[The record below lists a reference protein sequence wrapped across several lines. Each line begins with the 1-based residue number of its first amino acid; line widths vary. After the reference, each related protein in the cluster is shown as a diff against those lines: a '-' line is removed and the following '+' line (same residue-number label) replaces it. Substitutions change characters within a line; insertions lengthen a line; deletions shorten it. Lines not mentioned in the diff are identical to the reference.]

1 MATGAHGQY
10 LGAVEA
16 VMESTYGTTPTNPVM
31 EWLGYVQSA
40 KNGQKLLTEDI
51 KYLKSSSA
59 TTGRPDSHKNV
70 QTGEEVQLDIEY
82 IPQVGNMF
90 VLGTTCPSLFSGAFC
105 NNVTAPYTPEDTI
118 PSYSIG
124 VIDKWTDAST
134 GGKEFM
140 LYKGMMVQDFTF
152 SVEVGTACRCNA
164 TLVGKELSP
173 SDTTYVGSGT
183 HASELNAAPLGAS
196 HISAVQM
203 RSTGGTWAAMQDIL
217 NGIEIKMSN
226 KIDFAKDLNSTA
238 TSKINAA
245 VLTSRDITVSLDVDY
260 YDFTDAPTPNKTYFA
275 LDDIIAFQSY
285 DLSFLVECGTTDLYI
300 SLTGMKFPELPF
312 DYSLEGIMGD
322 KLTSLPLEGSATL
335 SPIQVAATRAT

>member
-1 MATGAHGQY
+1 MASGAHGQY

-16 VMESTYGTTPTNPVM
+16 VVETTYGTIPTNPAM
-31 EWLGYVQSA
+31 QWIGYVQSV
-40 KNGQKLLTEDI
+40 KNGHKLLTEDI
-51 KYLKSSSA
+51 KYLKSNAA

-90 VLGTTCPSLFSGAFC
+90 SWSTTPSFFTGAFSKD
-105 NNVTAPYTPEDTI
+105 VAAPFAPGDTI
-118 PSYSIG
+118 PSYTIG

-140 LYKGMMVQDFTF
+140 IYNGMMVQDFTF
-152 SVEVGTACRCNA
+152 SVEVGTACRCKA
-164 TLVGKELSP
+164 TLVGKSLTP
-173 SDTTYVGSGT
+173 SSTSTYIGTGS
-183 HASELNAAPLGAS
+183 HASELNAVPMGAS

-203 RSTGGTWAAMQDIL
+203 RSTGGTWAALQDIL
-217 NGIEIKMSN
+217 NGIEIKISN
-226 KIDFAKDLNSTA
+226 NIEFAKDLNSTA

-260 YDFTDAPTPNKTYFA
+260 YDFTKAPTPNKTYFA

-300 SLTGMKFPELPF
+300 SLVGLKFPELPF
-312 DYSLEGIMGD
+312 DYSLEGIMGE
-322 KLTSLPLEGSATL
+322 KLTSLPIEGSATL
-335 SPIQVAATRAT
+335 APIGVAATRAA